1 MDEDYYR
8 STISNIVTQE
18 CAFERSLLA
27 RHCDCSQSHRF
38 NLAEREGIR
47 CEAGLRNIN
56 CVRLKDF
63 LRDNVNFAFHLKDTN
78 EKLPYAKQIKMQAGG
93 LLSLQKLVFDENSD
107 SLKVVDVYQ
116 LVISL
121 ENKYPDF
128 GQLPMI
134 DILKEISTFKVRH
147 RSR

>member
-8 STISNIVTQE
+8 STISDIVTQE

-47 CEAGLRNIN
+47 CEAGLRQNN
-56 CVRLKDF
+56 CVRLRDF
-63 LRDNVNFAFHLKDTN
+63 LRDSVNFTFHIKDSN

-93 LLSLQKLVFDENSD
+93 LLSLQKLVSD
-107 SLKVVDVYQ
+107 VSSDTLKVADVHQ
-116 LVISL
+116 LVINL
-121 ENKYPDF
+121 EMKYPDF
-128 GQLPMI
+128 SQIPMV

-147 RSR
+147 RSK

>member
-47 CEAGLRNIN
+47 CEAGLRNQN
-56 CVRLKDF
+56 CIRLKEF
-63 LRDNVNFAFHLKDTN
+63 LRESVNFTFHLKDSN

-93 LLSLQKLVFDENSD
+93 LLSLQKLLSNEDD
-107 SLKVVDVYQ
+107 ITKVQDVYQ
-116 LVISL
+116 LVINL
-121 ENKYPDF
+121 ENQYSDF
-128 GQLPMI
+128 SQLPMV

-147 RSR
+147 RSK